1 MEVKVI
7 VSDLQ
12 IPYHHR
18 RAVASVCNMLSD
30 RRRDITEVFQIGD
43 FYEFE
48 AVSRWVKGT
57 AREDGRTLQRELK
70 VAEELLTMFAD
81 AYPNVKTRIKGNHD
95 DRLDKYLSVSARGLD
110 GLDVLEYDT
119 FTQAERFGWKTVAQP
134 YRLAPS
140 TNAVHGLCVR
150 SKSGYTAH
158 SHLDKM
164 GGNVIHGHTH
174 RAGLIFRTLGNET
187 RWGMEAGSLC
197 DRRLAPYGVAGIF
210 DWQLAFGILEI
221 DGSDVNPRLILVRD
235 DGSFTFDGRRYRP

>member
-1 MEVKVI
+1 MEMKVI

-18 RAVASVCNMLSD
+18 RAVASVCNMISD
-30 RRRDITEVFQIGD
+30 RRRDISEVFQIGD

-48 AVSRWVKGT
+48 AVSRWVKDT

-70 VAEELLTMFAD
+70 IAEEVLTDFAK
-81 AYPNVKTRIKGNHD
+81 AYPSMKTRIKGNHD
-95 DRLDKYLSVSARGLD
+95 DRLDKYLGTAARGLA
-110 GLDVLEYDT
+110 GLECLEYDR
-119 FTQAERFGWKTVAQP
+119 FTEAERFGWKTVAQP
-134 YRLAPS
+134 YRLAPN
-140 TNAVHGLCVR
+140 TVAVHGLCVR

-158 SHLDKM
+158 SHLDKV

-174 RAGLIFRTLGNET
+174 RAGLIFRTLGSDT
-187 RWGMEAGSLC
+187 RWGMEVGCLC

-210 DWQLAFGILEI
+210 DWQLGFGVLEV
-221 DGSDVNPRLILVRD
+221 DGNDVAPRIVLIKD